1 MSTPP
6 RDVPGLAPPLAP
18 AGGQGVSLAELIGS
32 VGPKIQWT
40 RWLILVLAM
49 ILSELVWLVPQF
61 LLHPSHLPPGFAAE
75 IWTRSFFVDV
85 VMGLAVLFCL
95 RWIRSAVGALA
106 LATVAYAVVMIPAG
120 IALSAIFAP
129 PSSVFSFNVHELP
142 EAVLRSLTGI
152 LFFFAPLTFILPR
165 IRPMWLGVGVGAVAG
180 SVLATQAQILISLA
194 QFAGRGVPSGFGFEM
209 SNLGYAFGSAV
220 VFTAVF
226 VGGLA
231 LVGFR
236 PAESGLAPEPAKFT
250 GQAAEVQAAVN
261 FRTLPRL
268 LRGPGIG
275 SIVFGIIGI
284 VVGAATLED
293 NGVNAILV
301 LLGIFLTVEGVWLLV
316 SPSPAGMIVDGFALI
331 ALGVWNIFVTISNAS
346 SGGPGGFAFLAL
358 FQIIWG
364 FKSFARY
371 RKFSSLPLA
380 RPDEPGSKW
389 LDAAL
394 KSAVS
399 ENAGSDVIRFRVK
412 EKKSLHDFRG
422 KLLDDFGL
430 FFDMN
435 QRLIIV
441 ASRDA
446 SRITLMGTPA
456 PGGTNPAGFNFAGRT
471 WEGQIDMQNW
481 ERFSQWKTAAK

>member
-61 LLHPSHLPPGFAAE
+61 LLRASHFPPGFVAE
-75 IWTRSFFVDV
+75 IWTRTFLVDV
-85 VMGLAVLFCL
+85 VMALAALFCF
-95 RWIRSAVGALA
+95 RWIRPAVGALA
-106 LATVAYAVVMIPAG
+106 LAAVAYAVVMIPAG
-120 IALSAIFAP
+120 LALSAIFAP
-129 PSSVFSFNVHELP
+129 PSSTFSFSTHELP
-142 EAVLRSLTGI
+142 EAVLGSLLG
-152 LFFFAPLTFILPR
+152 LFLFFAPLTFIVPR
-165 IRPMWLGVGVGAVAG
+165 IRPLWLGMGLGAVAG
-180 SVLATQAQILISLA
+180 SVLSTQAQILISLA
-194 QFAGRGVPSGFGFEM
+194 QLGSNVSSGFEIEM
-209 SNLGYAFGSAV
+209 TNLGYASGSAV
-220 VFTAVF
+220 IFAAAF

-236 PAESGLAPEPAKFT
+236 PAESALAPEPAKFT

-261 FRTLPRL
+261 YRTLPRL

-293 NGVNAILV
+293 NGVNAILI

-481 ERFSQWKTAAK
+481 ERFNQWKTAAK